1 MQESEINSIYNKQT
15 LSNVK
20 HSRARIIA
28 NSLKSSSI
36 LDMKDLTK
44 YLIE

>member
-1 MQESEINSIYNKQT
+1 MQDSEINSIYTMQA

-20 HSRARIIA
+20 HSRARIIT